1 MTKKKTILPQKA
13 NLYCGE
19 ADLLPDR
26 YDDFG
31 TPYDCLKKGFGAGKA
46 SVSPD
51 NTSISPNTIKLIAE
65 ELSIKLNTAKGKP
78 KTLKVLL
85 KEITKNIKDLQDDL

>member
-1 MTKKKTILPQKA
+1 MTKKILQPKKP

-19 ADLLPDR
+19 ADTLPDR

-46 SVSPD
+46 SVSED

-65 ELSIKLNTAKGKP
+65 KLSIKLTTAKGKS

-85 KEITKNIKDLQDDL
+85 KEIDKNIRELQAEL